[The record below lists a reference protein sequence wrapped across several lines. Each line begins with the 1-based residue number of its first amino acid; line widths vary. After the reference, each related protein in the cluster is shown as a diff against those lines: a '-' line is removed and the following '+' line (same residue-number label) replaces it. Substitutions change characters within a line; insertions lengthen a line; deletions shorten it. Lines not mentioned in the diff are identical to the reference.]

1 MGPTWNALPYFD
13 PVWGGSGESWVD
25 RRYFIPF
32 GEEEVVFVD
41 FTIRDNMDKALDM
54 SLDDIIKS
62 KKSVGGRGR
71 GSAARGRGA
80 RGGSI
85 GGGRTVRRTKTFPWQ
100 RDLLEESLAAAGLPG
115 MDSGTKLFI
124 SNLDFG
130 VSNNDIRELF
140 SEVGELKRYAIHFD
154 KSGRPSGSAE
164 VVYAKRS
171 DAFAAHKRYNNVQL
185 DGKPMKIE
193 VVTPNAEAPVSTRI
207 NVFGGANGKPT
218 RRVIMAESRGRIVP
232 SAPTNR
238 GFGQKSRGG
247 LRNGQGPQGRAQI
260 QGRGMGRGRG
270 QRGGRGRGRGK
281 KQDKSAEEL
290 DKELETYHAQGMNI
304 DM

>member
-1 MGPTWNALPYFD
+1 
-13 PVWGGSGESWVD
+13 
-25 RRYFIPF
+25 
-32 GEEEVVFVD
+32 
-41 FTIRDNMDKALDM
+41 MDKALDM

-71 GSAARGRGA
+71 GSAPRGRGA

-85 GGGRTVRRTKTFPWQ
+85 GGGRLRGRGGGSGRGSGRPAFLGVNTRPSTSAIAKTFRRPKTFPWQ

-115 MDSGTKLFI
+115 MESGTKLFI
-124 SNLDFG
+124 SNLASG

-140 SEVGELKRYAIHFD
+140 SEIGELKRYAIHFD

-164 VVYAKRS
+164 VVYAKRN

-207 NVFGGANGKPT
+207 NVFGGSNGKPI
-218 RRVIMAESRGRIVP
+218 RRVTLPESRGRRVP

-238 GFGQKSRGG
+238 GFGQRPGGG
-247 LRNGQGPQGRAQI
+247 LRNGQGPQGRAPN

-281 KQDKSAEEL
+281 KQDKSAEQL
-290 DKELETYHAQGMNI
+290 DKELETYHAQGMNV